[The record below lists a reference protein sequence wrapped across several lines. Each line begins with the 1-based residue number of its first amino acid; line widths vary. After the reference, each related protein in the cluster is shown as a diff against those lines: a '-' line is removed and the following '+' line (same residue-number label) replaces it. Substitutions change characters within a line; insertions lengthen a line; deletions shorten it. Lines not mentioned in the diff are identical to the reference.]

1 MIHRTPAQPQPAPQL
16 HLLAVG
22 RIQPGHRE
30 LRVAPRPTSPDIM
43 LAAMS
48 WGRQLFVDGA
58 PRTAC
63 RNHHEQTGWDEAAD
77 EVDALLAEMFAKPG
91 LGVEDS
97 AGDFD
102 LFDYA
107 AEADDLAADMLDR
120 EDWAAGRW

>member
-1 MIHRTPAQPQPAPQL
+1 MIHRTPVQPQPAPQL

-22 RIQPGHRE
+22 KIANGHSD
-30 LRVAPRPTSPDIM
+30 LRVAPRPVSPDIV

-63 RNHHEQTGWDEAAD
+63 RNHHERVGWDEAAD
-77 EVDALLAEMFAKPG
+77 EVDALLAEVFAKPG
-91 LGVEDS
+91 LGIEDS
-97 AGDFD
+97 AGSFD

-107 AEADDLAADMLDR
+107 GELDDLIEGRLDN